1 MRTSARPCCA
11 AFAAAIC
18 CMLAAAPAALADPPP
33 EWTVQ
38 TLPALG
44 GQPGWTG
51 LGFNNRGQVAGWIFD
66 EARNTLSVWF
76 DGTTTRFLP
85 SPPGAQGGRAVDLND
100 AGQILAE
107 HRLAGGTGLTIH
119 QGGQARALDIP
130 SNWNVSALAINRH
143 GAVIANGYTLDGRRQ
158 ALVYEGGGG
167 ARLLGADSEA
177 VAINDSGQV
186 LYADETGA
194 SYLDTHGATT
204 RLGGAR
210 QGVRG
215 ESLNDHGVVGGI
227 YDAGA
232 IGIPAQGQA
241 VLLDG
246 AEMTELG
253 GARSGHVRF
262 VNNRGQA
269 AADMAVSFGSHAHLY
284 DNGSLTNLTPALG
297 ERDSSWIL
305 DFNNRGQVLY
315 LVELFDDPQSRR
327 IELWDDGV
335 VTDITALIN
344 RHLGEG
350 AADPYFSSFNQR
362 LNDAGQILLNTL
374 HGGAG
379 TPLLL
384 TPIPEPATYALLFA
398 GLCLLAWRW
407 LRPRKPGVLLLA
419 LAAGGGAA
427 AEDWRVEWLP
437 AYGGGDLELN
447 ALNDRGQLMGL
458 DRSGPYGSS
467 SRTFL
472 YGNGTLTDLSAVL
485 GVPSNAT
492 AINNH
497 GQIAGSIGDDVFL
510 YSGGTVTRYD
520 VPGVR
525 AATRHLNERGQILAL
540 SIEPN
545 AHSFLITDGQITPV
559 GPVTGM
565 LGAAGFALND
575 RGDVAGELAQSGDP
589 TRQAFFQR
597 DGQMTLLMPHSPSS
611 HVADMDRH
619 GRVLFFYERPDGQL
633 QNAIWHDGVVSNLST
648 PGGASSWLS
657 QLNDAGEIL
666 GSATM
671 PDGRWTHFLMSHG
684 SVIDLNALAGGDVHA
699 THLTEQGIVA
709 GTFVPDGTTDRHV
722 FVYVDGQVID
732 LTRWM
737 LASFDDVASLETRGL
752 HMVLNDVGQLAG
764 TALMEDGSTR
774 MFIVSSIPEPP
785 AVVLLLSG
793 TLAVWALRRRRSL
806 RQDASGG

>member
-1 MRTSARPCCA
+1 MVW
-11 AFAAAIC
+11 
-18 CMLAAAPAALADPPP
+18 AAAPVALADPPP

-38 TLPALG
+38 RLPTVG
-44 GQPGWTG
+44 EQPGWTG
-51 LGFNNRGQVAGWIFD
+51 LGFNNRGQVAGWVFD
-66 EARNTLSVWF
+66 EARNTLPVWF
-76 DGTTTRFLP
+76 DGTTTRLLA

-100 AGQILAE
+100 AGQILAD
-107 HRLAGGTGLTIH
+107 HRFAGGTGLTIY
-119 QGGQARALDIP
+119 QGGEARALDAP
-130 SNWNVSALAINRH
+130 PGWNVSALAMNRQ
-143 GAVIANGYTLDGRRQ
+143 GAVIANGYSLDGRRQ
-158 ALVYEGGGG
+158 AMVYEGGR
-167 ARLLGADSEA
+167 ARLLGTDSEA
-177 VAINDSGQV
+177 VAINDRGQV

-215 ESLNDHGVVGGI
+215 ESLNDHGLVGGI

-232 IGIPAQGQA
+232 SGMPVQGQA

-253 GARSGHVRF
+253 GSRRGHVRF

-269 AADMAVSFGSHAHLY
+269 AADMYVSFGSHAHLY
-284 DNGSLTNLTPALG
+284 DNGSFTNLTPGLG
-297 ERDSSWIL
+297 ERDSSWIVDL
-305 DFNNRGQVLY
+305 NNRGQVLY

-327 IELWDDGV
+327 IQLWDNGV

-350 AADPYFSSFNQR
+350 AADPYFTSFNQR

-374 HGGAG
+374 YGGAG
-379 TPLLL
+379 APLLL
-384 TPIPEPATYALLFA
+384 TPVPEPATWALLLA

-437 AYGGGDLELN
+437 AFGGGDLELN
-447 ALNDRGQLMGL
+447 ALNDRGQLIGL

-492 AINNH
+492 AINNQ

-510 YSGGTVTRYD
+510 YSGGTLTRYD

-525 AATRHLNERGQILAL
+525 AGTRHLNERGQILAW

-565 LGAAGFALND
+565 LRASGYALND
-575 RGDVAGELAQSGDP
+575 RGDVAGELAQAGDP

-597 DGQMTLLMPHSPSS
+597 DGQMTLLMPQSPTS

-633 QNAIWHDGVVSNLST
+633 QNTIWHDGVVSNLST
-648 PGGASSWLS
+648 PGGSSSWLN
-657 QLNDAGEIL
+657 QMNDAGEIL
-666 GSATM
+666 GSGTM

-684 SVIDLNALAGGDVHA
+684 ATINLNALAGGDVHA

-737 LASFDDVASLETRGL
+737 LASFDDVASIETRGL
-752 HMVLNDVGQLAG
+752 HMALNDVGQLAG
-764 TALMEDGSTR
+764 TAVMEDGSTR

-785 AVVLLLSG
+785 AVLMLVSG
-793 TLAVWALRRRRSL
+793 TLVVWALRRRRSP